1 MTRAL
6 PLFLLLLVASVA
18 GALAQS
24 ASTPRA
30 APDEEWPLG
39 VWEGAHR
46 DISIDSDATRCEF
59 SREYGRLRWR
69 MTRKTTLLRA
79 GPVTLSA
86 AGFVT
91 QLSASSIEMDGL
103 YSTESG
109 RDLGG
114 LSVRYVLT
122 RTDNTLA
129 GSATT
134 SRSQGSV
141 TLTKR

>member
-6 PLFLLLLVASVA
+6 PLVLLLLVASVA
-18 GALAQS
+18 GALAQRP
-24 ASTPRA
+24 STPK

-59 SREYGRLRWR
+59 SREDGRLRWR
-69 MTRKTTLLRA
+69 MTRKTTMLRQA
-79 GPVTLSA
+79 PVTLSA

-91 QLSASSIEMDGL
+91 QISASSIEMDGR

-129 GSATT
+129 GSAMT
-134 SRSQGSV
+134 SRSSGSV

>member
-1 MTRAL
+1 
-6 PLFLLLLVASVA
+6 
-18 GALAQS
+18 
-24 ASTPRA
+24 
-30 APDEEWPLG
+30 
-39 VWEGAHR
+39 
-46 DISIDSDATRCEF
+46 
-59 SREYGRLRWR
+59 
-69 MTRKTTLLRA
+69 MTRKTTMLRE

-91 QLSASSIEMDGL
+91 QISASSIEMDGR

>member
-6 PLFLLLLVASVA
+6 PLLLLLLLVVGAA
-18 GALAQS
+18 AALAQS
-24 ASTPRA
+24 SSTPK

-46 DISIDSDATRCEF
+46 DISIDIDATRCEF
-59 SREYGRLRWR
+59 SREDGRMRWR
-69 MTRKTTLLRA
+69 MTRKTTMRRE

-91 QLSASSIEMDGL
+91 QISASSIEMDGR

-141 TLTKR
+141 SLTKR

>member
-6 PLFLLLLVASVA
+6 PLFLLLLIASA
-18 GALAQS
+18 AAALAQS
-24 ASTPRA
+24 PSTPR

-46 DISIDSDATRCEF
+46 DLSIDSDAIRCEF
-59 SREYGRLRWR
+59 SREDGRIRWR
-69 MTRKTTLLRA
+69 MTRKTTMRE

-91 QLSASSIEMDGL
+91 QISASSIEMDGR

-122 RTDNTLA
+122 RTGNTLA

-134 SRSQGSV
+134 SRSYGSV

>member
-1 MTRAL
+1 MIRAL
-6 PLFLLLLVASVA
+6 PLFLLLLVVTAA
-18 GALAQS
+18 ALAQS
-24 ASTPRA
+24 RSTPK

-39 VWEGAHR
+39 LWEGAHR

-59 SREYGRLRWR
+59 SREDGRMRWR
-69 MTRKTTLLRA
+69 MTRKTTMLRE

-91 QLSASSIEMDGL
+91 QISASSIEMDGR

-134 SRSQGSV
+134 ARSYASV

>member
-6 PLFLLLLVASVA
+6 PFFLLLLVASVA
-18 GALAQS
+18 GALAQG
-24 ASTPRA
+24 RA
-30 APDEEWPLG
+30 LDEDWPLG
-39 VWEGAHR
+39 LWEGAHR
-46 DISIDSDATRCEF
+46 DISIDSDATWCEF
-59 SREYGRLRWR
+59 SREDGRLRWR
-69 MTRKTTLLRA
+69 MTRQTTMFRQ
-79 GPVTLSA
+79 GPATLSA

-91 QLSASSIEMDGL
+91 QISPWSIEMDGT

-122 RTDNTLA
+122 RTDNTLS

-134 SRSQGSV
+134 SHGQGSV